1 MKKTAKST
9 YEKFIEDDDQRELL
23 DKEYKELLL
32 SELLI
37 AAMEHDHL
45 SVRKLASAAGVS
57 PTIIQGLRS
66 GTKTNITIDTLSK
79 ILDAVG
85 YQIIFTPKIETHPL
99 SSGSS
104 SRITGSTSTTEG
116 NHARPRL

>member
-1 MKKTAKST
+1 MKKRAKST
-9 YEKFIEDDDQRELL
+9 YEEFIEDNEQKDLL

-32 SELLI
+32 SELLL
-37 AAMEHDHL
+37 AAMKHDHI

-66 GTKTNITIDTLSK
+66 GSKTNITIDTLSK

-85 YQIIFTPKIETHPL
+85 YQIIFTPK
-99 SSGSS
+99 SS
-104 SRITGSTSTTEG
+104 SEKKCS
-116 NHARPRL
+116 LV

>member
-1 MKKTAKST
+1 MKKKVNST
-9 YEKFIEDDDQRELL
+9 YEEFIENDEQKELL

-37 AAMEHDHL
+37 AAMKHDHI
-45 SVRKLASAAGVS
+45 SVRKLATAAGVS

-66 GTKTNITIDTLSK
+66 GSKTNITIDTLSK

-85 YQIIFTPKIETHPL
+85 YQIIFAPKKEA
-99 SSGSS
+99 
-104 SRITGSTSTTEG
+104 SRHLKS
-116 NHARPRL
+116 A

>member
-1 MKKTAKST
+1 MKKKLKST
-9 YEKFIEDDDQRELL
+9 YEEFIEDEEQKALL

-37 AAMEHDHL
+37 AAMEHDRI

-57 PTIIQGLRS
+57 PTIIQGLKS
-66 GTKTNITIDTLSK
+66 GSKTNITIDTLSR

-85 YQIIFTPKIETHPL
+85 YQIIFTPKNGPEK
-99 SSGSS
+99 
-104 SRITGSTSTTEG
+104 
-116 NHARPRL
+116 RLKLA

>member
-1 MKKTAKST
+1 MNKNAKST
-9 YEKFIEDDDQRELL
+9 YEEFIEDDGQKNLM

-37 AAMEHDHL
+37 AAMEQDHI
-45 SVRKLASAAGVS
+45 SVRKLATAAGVS

-66 GTKTNITIDTLSK
+66 GSRTNITIDTLSK

-85 YQIIFTPKIETHPL
+85 YQIIFAPKHET
-99 SSGSS
+99 GK
-104 SRITGSTSTTEG
+104 
-116 NHARPRL
+116 RLKSA

>member
-1 MKKTAKST
+1 MKKKTKST
-9 YEKFIEDDDQRELL
+9 YDEFIEDDEEKELL
-23 DKEYKELLL
+23 NREYKELLL

-37 AAMEHDHL
+37 AAMEHDHI

-66 GTKTNITIDTLSK
+66 GSRANITVDTLSK

-85 YQIIFTPKIETHPL
+85 YQIIFTPKHEDGKRFKL
-99 SSGSS
+99 
-104 SRITGSTSTTEG
+104 
-116 NHARPRL
+116 A